1 MSSDDVPRPPGA
13 PPETPP
19 RSAASESRVGLL
31 SQARTC
37 EASELA
43 SDVPGC
49 VGVPRPKGQVSPGMP
64 REHHTAV
71 VEAWAGIGQL
81 STAMSPVRAP
91 LEFSVSTPLGFH
103 VGCTRDWW
111 RWGIVPKHP
120 VLDGHSGEVARSL
133 AFPDQVRRSR
143 GDAGVLL
150 FYRRCGKRWMCA
162 IVQVADEAPFLLTAY
177 PTDGLKPGEI
187 VWTVFE

>member
-1 MSSDDVPRPPGA
+1 
-13 PPETPP
+13 
-19 RSAASESRVGLL
+19 
-31 SQARTC
+31 
-37 EASELA
+37 
-43 SDVPGC
+43 
-49 VGVPRPKGQVSPGMP
+49 MP

-71 VEAWAGIGQL
+71 VETRIRIVHL
-81 STAMSPVRAP
+81 LRAMSPVRTP
-91 LEFSVSTPLGFH
+91 LEFSVSTPLGFG
-103 VGCTRDWW
+103 VRCTRDWW
-111 RWGIVPKHP
+111 RWGILPKHP
-120 VLDGHSGEVARSL
+120 VLDGQSGEVARSL

-162 IVQVADEAPFLLTAY
+162 VVQVADEAPFLLTAY